1 MRAPAHV
8 TASVRRWLKAFE
20 ARVRAADFA
29 AARPMF
35 ARNVVAFGTR
45 AEVATGRRRL
55 ERDQWR
61 HVWPAIRGFR
71 FRLSELRCLGGPD
84 TVCAVVPWTSRGVR
98 ADGTTFSR
106 PGRATLF
113 LVRAAG
119 RWVAVHSHFSLAP
132 VLGDGRAAPR
142 LAPRRARRA
151 RSSGAA

>member
-1 MRAPAHV
+1 MRAPARV
-8 TASVRRWLKAFE
+8 TAAVRQWLRTFE
-20 ARVRAADFA
+20 GHVRAADFE

-35 ARNVVAFGTR
+35 ASDVVAFGTR

-61 HVWPAIRGFR
+61 RVWPAIRGFR
-71 FRLSELRCLGGPD
+71 FRLGELRCLGGPD
-84 TVCAVVPWTSRGVR
+84 AVCAIVPWGSRGVR

-113 LVRAAG
+113 LVRTAG

-132 VLGDGRAAPR
+132 APRTGGASPRRGRRAAF
-142 LAPRRARRA
+142 
-151 RSSGAA
+151 